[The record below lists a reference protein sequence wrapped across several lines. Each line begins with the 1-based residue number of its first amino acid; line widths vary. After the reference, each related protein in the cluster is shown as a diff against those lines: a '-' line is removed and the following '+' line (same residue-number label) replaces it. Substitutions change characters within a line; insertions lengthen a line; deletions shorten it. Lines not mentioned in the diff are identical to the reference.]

1 MKLFSLSSRKW
12 RTSLVAVVFAAGLA
26 SAWAYV
32 DDALSFAYEAA
43 NPYAQQGWIIREDA
57 WGGDLGQG
65 GKKAVTAQLFRGNS
79 YMFFL
84 ATDVDNA
91 TLRVN
96 IYDSEGKLAE
106 SKSWQRGRFAF
117 AEIKPRATGTYY
129 AIVEILSSPEE
140 RTGWALV
147 YGFQRK

>member
-1 MKLFSLSSRKW
+1 MKSLPSRQLL
-12 RTSLVAVVFAAGLA
+12 TLAALALLVAAPA
-26 SAWAYV
+26 AWAFV

-43 NPYAQQGWIIREDA
+43 NPYAERGWIIREDA
-57 WGGDLGQG
+57 WGGDLEEG
-65 GKKAVTAQLFRGNS
+65 GKKAVTAQLFRGNN

-84 ATDVDNA
+84 ATDVDAA

-96 IYDSEGKLAE
+96 IYDSEGALAE
-106 SKSWQRGRFAF
+106 SKSWQRGRFAY
-117 AEIKPRATGTYY
+117 AEVKPRSTGTYY
-129 AIVEILSSPEE
+129 AIVEILTSPEE

>member
-1 MKLFSLSSRKW
+1 MKPLSSRQ
-12 RTSLVAVVFAAGLA
+12 LLALAALA
-26 SAWAYV
+26 WLSAAPAALAFV

-43 NPYAQQGWIIREDA
+43 NPYAERGWIIREDA
-57 WGGDLGQG
+57 WGGDLEEG

-79 YMFFL
+79 YIFFL

-96 IYDSEGKLAE
+96 IYDAEGDLAE
-106 SKSWQRGRFAF
+106 SKSWQRGRFAY
-117 AEIKPRATGTYY
+117 AEIKPRSTGTYY
-129 AIVEILSSPEE
+129 AIVEILSSPED

>member
-1 MKLFSLSSRKW
+1 MKPSTLRNLAALLALLAAAP
-12 RTSLVAVVFAAGLA
+12 LVR
-26 SAWAYV
+26 AYV

-43 NPYAQQGWIIREDA
+43 NPYAEEGWIIREDA
-57 WGGDLGQG
+57 WGGDLEQG

-84 ATDVDNA
+84 ATDVDSA
-91 TLRVN
+91 VLRVN
-96 IYDSEGKLAE
+96 IYDAEGNLAE
-106 SKSWQRGRFAF
+106 GKSWQQGKFAY

-129 AIVEILSSPEE
+129 AVVEIVSSPEE

-147 YGFQRK
+147 YGFRR

>member
-1 MKLFSLSSRKW
+1 MNSRTL
-12 RTSLVAVVFAAGLA
+12 RALPGLLVAVAAFVLGTSSSL
-26 SAWAYV
+26 AYV

-43 NPYAQQGWIIREDA
+43 NPYAQEGWIIREDA
-57 WGGDLGQG
+57 WGGDLGVG
-65 GKKAVTAQLFRGNS
+65 DKKAVTAQLFRGNS
-79 YMFFL
+79 YIFFL
-84 ATDVDNA
+84 ATDVESA

-129 AIVEILSSPEE
+129 AIVEILTSPEE

-147 YGFQRK
+147 YGFRQ

>member
-1 MKLFSLSSRKW
+1 MKSPALSSRKL
-12 RTSLVAVVFAAGLA
+12 RAALAAAVLAAGLGTA
-26 SAWAYV
+26 LAYV

-91 TLRVN
+91 ALRVN
-96 IYDSEGKLAE
+96 IYDAEGKLAE
-106 SKSWQRGRFAF
+106 SKSWQRGRFAY

>member
-1 MKLFSLSSRKW
+1 MKSFPSRQLFPLAALAL
-12 RTSLVAVVFAAGLA
+12 LVAAPA
-26 SAWAYV
+26 AWAFV

-43 NPYAQQGWIIREDA
+43 NPYAERGWIIREDA
-57 WGGDLGQG
+57 WGGDLEEG

-79 YMFFL
+79 YIFFL
-84 ATDVDNA
+84 ATDVDGA

-106 SKSWQRGRFAF
+106 SKSWQRGRFAY
-117 AEIKPRATGTYY
+117 AEVKPRSTGTYY
-129 AIVEILSSPEE
+129 AIVEILSSPED

>member
-1 MKLFSLSSRKW
+1 M
-12 RTSLVAVVFAAGLA
+12 
-26 SAWAYV
+26 
-32 DDALSFAYEAA
+32 A
-43 NPYAQQGWIIREDA
+43 NPYAQRGWIIREDA
-57 WGGDLGQG
+57 WGGDLEEG

-84 ATDVDNA
+84 ATDVEGAN
-91 TLRVN
+91 LRVN
-96 IYDSEGKLAE
+96 IYDAEGALAE
-106 SKSWQRGRFAF
+106 SKSWQRGRFAY
-117 AEIKPRATGTYY
+117 AEIKPRSTGTYY

>member
-1 MKLFSLSSRKW
+1 MKLLPSRQLLPLAALAL
-12 RTSLVAVVFAAGLA
+12 LVAAPA
-26 SAWAYV
+26 AWAFV

-43 NPYAQQGWIIREDA
+43 NPYAQRGWIIREDA
-57 WGGDLGQG
+57 WGGDLEEG

-84 ATDVDNA
+84 ATDVEGAN
-91 TLRVN
+91 LRVN
-96 IYDSEGKLAE
+96 IYDAEGALAE
-106 SKSWQRGRFAF
+106 SKSWQRGRFAY
-117 AEIKPRATGTYY
+117 AEIKPRSTGTYY

>member
-1 MKLFSLSSRKW
+1 MKTHSAALLPLAAALLLATATLSP
-12 RTSLVAVVFAAGLA
+12 
-26 SAWAYV
+26 AYV

-43 NPYAQQGWIIREDA
+43 NPYAQRGWIIREDA
-57 WGGDLGQG
+57 WGGDLGQN
-65 GKKAVTAQLFRGNS
+65 GKQAVTAQLFRGNS

-84 ATDVDNA
+84 ATDVDGA

-96 IYDSEGKLAE
+96 IYDSEGNLAE
-106 SKSWQRGRFAF
+106 SKSWQRGRFAY

-147 YGFQRK
+147 YGFRK

>member
-1 MKLFSLSSRKW
+1 MIP
-12 RTSLVAVVFAAGLA
+12 RTTRAFPAALLAAAAVILLGQHAAL
-26 SAWAYV
+26 AYV

-57 WGGDLGQG
+57 WGGDLGAG
-65 GKKAVTAQLFRGNS
+65 DKKAVTAQLFRGNS
-79 YMFFL
+79 YIFFL
-84 ATDVDNA
+84 ATDVETA

-129 AIVEILSSPEE
+129 AIVEILTSPEE

-147 YGFQRK
+147 YGFRQ

>member
-1 MKLFSLSSRKW
+1 MKSFPSRQ
-12 RTSLVAVVFAAGLA
+12 LLPLAAAALLIA
-26 SAWAYV
+26 APDARAFV

-43 NPYAQQGWIIREDA
+43 NPYAERGWIIREDA
-57 WGGDLGQG
+57 WGGDLEEG

-79 YMFFL
+79 YIFFL
-84 ATDVDNA
+84 ATDVDGA

-106 SKSWQRGRFAF
+106 SKSWQRGRFAY
-117 AEIKPRATGTYY
+117 AEVKPRSTGTYY
-129 AIVEILSSPEE
+129 AIVEILSSPED

>member
-1 MKLFSLSSRKW
+1 MKLLAPAYRRSAAAILALL
-12 RTSLVAVVFAAGLA
+12 LVAPAARA
-26 SAWAYV
+26 FV

-43 NPYAQQGWIIREDA
+43 NPYAERGWIIREDA
-57 WGGDLGQG
+57 WGGDLGAG
-65 GKKAVTAQLFRGNS
+65 DKKRVAAQLFRGNS

-91 TLRVN
+91 SLRVN
-96 IYDSEGKLAE
+96 IYDGQGNLAE
-106 SKSWQRGRFAF
+106 SKSWQRGRFAY
-117 AEIKPRATGTYY
+117 AEIKPRSTGTYY
-129 AIVEILSSPEE
+129 VIVEITSSPEE

>member
-1 MKLFSLSSRKW
+1 MNFLPSRQLLPLAALAL
-12 RTSLVAVVFAAGLA
+12 LVAAPA
-26 SAWAYV
+26 SWAFV

-43 NPYAQQGWIIREDA
+43 NPYAQRGWIIREDA
-57 WGGDLGQG
+57 WGGDLEEG

-84 ATDVDNA
+84 ATDVDGA

-96 IYDSEGKLAE
+96 IYDAEGNLAE
-106 SKSWQRGRFAF
+106 SKSWQRGRFGY